1 MRKLAIFL
9 AFVFPVTG
17 FSLLAETAAAKRKC
31 SKRTKLV
38 GKKCKRVK
46 PVKKKSSKPKR
57 ANSVSGSVGASTFSI
72 APSADGQSATF
83 RVTIN
88 CTSADGVSITL
99 SNGADGKRLPFT
111 AFVGAQTGAEVQY
124 VGSGNSLS
132 AQIRGVY
139 KTASRFD
146 GEVQGIVSTPAG
158 VCWLPTTKV
167 VLNS

>member
-1 MRKLAIFL
+1 MCEEALIRRVAGLFIMASVALGVLVHPGWLA
-9 AFVFPVTG
+9 
-17 FSLLAETAAAKRKC
+17 
-31 SKRTKLV
+31 
-38 GKKCKRVK
+38 
-46 PVKKKSSKPKR
+46 
-57 ANSVSGSVGASTFSI
+57 
-72 APSADGQSATF
+72 
-83 RVTIN
+83 
-88 CTSADGVSITL
+88 
-99 SNGADGKRLPFT
+99 FT

-146 GEVQGIVSTPAG
+146 GEVQGTVSTPAG